1 MMNQEQLIQAVVR
14 EVMASMG
21 TAPAP
26 AKKAAAGGVTR
37 DQYPLGEKMPEKVV
51 TPTGKKL
58 ADLTL
63 DKVISG
69 EVTAE
74 DVRISPETLEMQA
87 QVAESVNRHAFAR
100 NLRRA
105 AELIAVPD
113 ERLLE
118 IYNALR
124 PYRSTKQE
132 LYAIADELKGY
143 GANICADFVR
153 EAADVYEAR
162 GRLKKD

>member
-1 MMNQEQLIQAVVR
+1 MNQEQLVQAVVK
-14 EVMASMG
+14 EVLASMG
-21 TAPAP
+21 NAPA
-26 AKKAAAGGVTR
+26 AALNTDGRVCKNS
-37 DQYPLGEKMPEKVV
+37 YPLGEKIPEKVI
-51 TPTGKKL
+51 TPTGKQFS
-58 ADLTL
+58 DLSL

-69 EVTAE
+69 EVTA
-74 DVRISPETLEMQA
+74 DDMRIAPATLEMQA
-87 QVAESVNRHAFAR
+87 QVAESVNRDAFAG

-124 PYRSTKQE
+124 PYRSTKAE
-132 LYAIADELKGY
+132 LIAIAGELDKF
-143 GANICADFVR
+143 GASVCASFVR

-162 GRLKKD
+162 GRLRVD